1 MRAERPSS
9 RCGAAGTQR
18 CPIRAAW
25 CVAAAAS
32 AVHHELTF
40 AHRPA
45 QCSVRSAAMPFG
57 KNKKLSMPRAK
68 KTKVEMVETAH
79 DDSNDTGVTGAAV
92 RSAPPGATA
101 PAPPSPGAALRE
113 EAEQELFDAC
123 EEWGAKR
130 RALKRARERLSVEYR
145 LFSIKVDRISKGEK
159 RTKKP
164 CGVMVMDR
172 GYKAHIAL
180 LEAQLAEARASDSA
194 GEARAWVNS
203 CNVRVHELEIAKLRR
218 VIRKHHVRM

>member
-1 MRAERPSS
+1 
-9 RCGAAGTQR
+9 
-18 CPIRAAW
+18 
-25 CVAAAAS
+25 
-32 AVHHELTF
+32 
-40 AHRPA
+40 
-45 QCSVRSAAMPFG
+45 MPFG

-68 KTKVEMVETAH
+68 KTKAVTVETTH
-79 DDSNDTGVTGAAV
+79 DDSNDTGVTGEPV
-92 RSAPPGATA
+92 RSAPPDATA

-130 RALKRARERLSVEYR
+130 RKLREARSRLTVEQR

-159 RTKKP
+159 RAKKP
-164 CGVMVMDR
+164 SGVMVMDR

-203 CNVRVHELEIAKLRR
+203 CNVRVHELEIARLRR
-218 VIRKHHVRM
+218 RMRAHCVSI